1 MRGGRWPVAVR
12 GATRVLVEA
21 RCQPP
26 NPYTRNNC
34 TRGISVPRWINRNT
48 ETPYRECD
56 RARGDCHRTCSM
68 LSREVDKRNKV
79 SLTLLALW
87 MDGK

>member
-1 MRGGRWPVAVR
+1 MRGAPVA
-12 GATRVLVEA
+12 GAWATRVLVEA

-48 ETPYRECD
+48 ETPYREREPCVGTVIVH
-56 RARGDCHRTCSM
+56 ARCCHA
-68 LSREVDKRNKV
+68 K
-79 SLTLLALW
+79 
-87 MDGK
+87 